1 MRVDTES
8 VAGAAQTSSA
18 VRWLVGGG
26 VFVAAFLLFL
36 VEPIVAKELLPVLGG
51 SAAVWITCLVFF
63 QTALLAGYAYAHW
76 MADRGGR
83 GALVGHLALLTVG
96 ALSALAWGFHAY
108 STTRAG
114 TAHPFLLLFQALLL
128 TIGLPFVAL
137 ASTSPLFQAWIA
149 RLKPGAIPYR
159 LFALSNLAS
168 LLALALYP
176 TLIEPY
182 LRLRTQRIAWSIGFV
197 CFVALSCWLTRT
209 LGKSGP
215 AAAANDPAT
224 EATRANEADSADAPR
239 ASGRDRALWFLL
251 PMVAAMQLS
260 AVTSYITANIAAI
273 PLLWIL
279 PLAAYLISLTIAFQA
294 GGRVPRGLLL
304 RLLAVMLA
312 SLAYLLAKIDVT
324 LPTWIAI
331 GFFLMEVFVACLFCH
346 VEAYAIRPQRTSEL
360 TSFYLLFAAGGA
372 AGSFLIGVVAP
383 LVMSANYDVP
393 ITFFATALVA
403 VAVTWD
409 QGWSQR
415 LLWSV
420 GSALLVYVIVL
431 LHAAYQQKTL
441 VMVRNFYGSLR
452 VKQSELPGL
461 YPIRTLTHGTIQH
474 GTQIFT
480 PELMH
485 TPTTYYA
492 EDSGVGL
499 ALRYCCEGRA
509 RSVGVIGLGAGTLA
523 AYGKPGDRMRFY
535 ELNPA
540 VLPIAQHLFTYLRDS
555 PAQISFAEGDARA
568 SLVQEAP
575 QGFDVLVVDAFSGD
589 AIPLHLLTREAL
601 ELYKRH
607 LAPGGILAFHVSNQH
622 VALEPEIAL
631 LAAAA
636 GMQARTV
643 QTEPLPS
650 RGEYRA
656 SWVLVTNNQSFL
668 SNPAVAD
675 VILLPDQKPGL
686 RLWSDDY
693 SSLLPLLR

>member
-1 MRVDTES
+1 MRVDTERA
-8 VAGAAQTSSA
+8 AGAAQTSSA
-18 VRWLVGGG
+18 VSWLVGSG

-36 VEPIVAKELLPVLGG
+36 VEPIVAKQLLPVLGG

-76 MADRGGR
+76 MARREGR
-83 GALVGHLALLTVG
+83 GVFVGHVALLAVG
-96 ALSALAWGFHAY
+96 ALSALAWGFPAN
-108 STTRAG
+108 STPRAG
-114 TAHPFLLLFQALLL
+114 TAHPFLLLFEALLL
-128 TIGLPFVAL
+128 SIGLPFVAL
-137 ASTSPLFQAWIA
+137 ASTSPLFQAWVA
-149 RLKPGAIPYR
+149 RLEPGAIPYR

-176 TLIEPY
+176 TVIEPY
-182 LRLRTQRIAWSIGFV
+182 LSLRTQRAAWSVGFG
-197 CFVALSCWLTRT
+197 CFVALSCWLANG
-209 LGKSGP
+209 LAKSVPG
-215 AAAANDPAT
+215 
-224 EATRANEADSADAPR
+224 
-239 ASGRDRALWFLL
+239 
-251 PMVAAMQLS
+251 
-260 AVTSYITANIAAI
+260 AVTTYITANIAAI

-279 PLAAYLISLTIAFQA
+279 PLAAYLITLIIAFQA
-294 GGRVPRGLLL
+294 GGLVPRGILL
-304 RLLAVMLA
+304 RFLAVMLA
-312 SLAYLLAKIDVT
+312 SLAYLLSKIDVT
-324 LPTWIAI
+324 LPTWIGI
-331 GFFLMEVFVACLFCH
+331 GFFLLEVFVACLFCH
-346 VEAYAIRPQRTSEL
+346 VEAYAIRPRRTAEL

-372 AGSFLIGVVAP
+372 IGSFLIGVVAP
-383 LVMSANYDVP
+383 LITSANYDVP

-403 VAVTWD
+403 VVVTWD

-431 LHAAYQQKTL
+431 LHAAYQQQTL

-452 VKQSELPGL
+452 VKQSGIPGL
-461 YPIRTLTHGTIQH
+461 YPMRILTHGTIQH

-480 PELMH
+480 PELMR

-499 ALRYCCEGRA
+499 ALRYCCGGRA
-509 RSVGVIGLGAGTLA
+509 RNIGVIGLGAGTLA
-523 AYGKPGDRMRFY
+523 AYGRPGDRMRFY

-568 SLVQEAP
+568 SLAQEAP

-589 AIPLHLLTREAL
+589 AIPLHLLTREAV

-622 VALEPEIAL
+622 VALAPEIAL

-643 QTEPLPS
+643 QTEPNPA

-656 SWVLVTNNQSFL
+656 TWVLLTKNQSFL
-668 SNPAVAD
+668 SNPVVAD
-675 VILLPDQKPGL
+675 VILLPEEKRGL
-686 RLWSDDY
+686 RLWTDDY